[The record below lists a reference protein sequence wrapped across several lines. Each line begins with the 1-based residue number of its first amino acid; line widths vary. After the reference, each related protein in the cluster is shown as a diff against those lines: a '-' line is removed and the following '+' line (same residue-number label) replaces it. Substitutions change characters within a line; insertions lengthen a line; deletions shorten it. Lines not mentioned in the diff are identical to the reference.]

1 MEAFKYRK
9 ARIQRVNTQFTTDKA
24 ETNSSKLRTSLQTFI
39 DNTGIRVD
47 NSSAMSWKML
57 LKESRFG
64 AAPVERRDLQANKSQ
79 DRSKM
84 VKSEL
89 DTLSIGMKSFDVGLV
104 PSLKS
109 RAVKKEILR
118 LQSLNMEDP
127 YD

>member
-1 MEAFKYRK
+1 VEKREF
-9 ARIQRVNTQFTTDKA
+9 QPNT
-24 ETNSSKLRTSLQTFI
+24 
-39 DNTGIRVD
+39 
-47 NSSAMSWKML
+47 
-57 LKESRFG
+57 
-64 AAPVERRDLQANKSQ
+64 SQ

-89 DTLSIGMKSFDVGLV
+89 DTRSIGMKSFDVGLV

-118 LQSLNMEDP
+118 LQSLNVEEKYSNDP

>member
-1 MEAFKYRK
+1 MEKPE
-9 ARIQRVNTQFTTDKA
+9 V
-24 ETNSSKLRTSLQTFI
+24 
-39 DNTGIRVD
+39 
-47 NSSAMSWKML
+47 
-57 LKESRFG
+57 
-64 AAPVERRDLQANKSQ
+64 QANTSQ

-89 DTLSIGMKSFDVGLV
+89 DTRSIGMKSFDVGLV

-118 LQSLNMEDP
+118 LQSLNVEEKYSNDP

>member
-1 MEAFKYRK
+1 MEKREF
-9 ARIQRVNTQFTTDKA
+9 
-24 ETNSSKLRTSLQTFI
+24 
-39 DNTGIRVD
+39 
-47 NSSAMSWKML
+47 
-57 LKESRFG
+57 
-64 AAPVERRDLQANKSQ
+64 QANTSQ

-89 DTLSIGMKSFDVGLV
+89 ETRSIGMKSFDVGLV

-118 LQSLNMEDP
+118 LQSLNVEDP

>member
-1 MEAFKYRK
+1 MN
-9 ARIQRVNTQFTTDKA
+9 V
-24 ETNSSKLRTSLQTFI
+24 
-39 DNTGIRVD
+39 V
-47 NSSAMSWKML
+47 
-57 LKESRFG
+57 G
-64 AAPVERRDLQANKSQ
+64 AAPAERRDLQANKSQ

-89 DTLSIGMKSFDVGLV
+89 DTHSIGMKSFDVGLV

-118 LQSLNMEDP
+118 LQSLNVEDP